1 MRADGSAENGG
12 EEMANKSVRLKK
24 GDLMRR
30 NNRHGY
36 VFIAPFLLGFLVFM
50 LIPIVQ
56 SLIFS
61 FNDLKITE
69 NGYNTV
75 FQGIGNYRYVL
86 ATDIDFLPS
95 SYSFRRSA
103 FQDGQQ

>member
-69 NGYNTV
+69 NGYDYGV
-75 FQGIGNYRYVL
+75 SGNRELPLCACHRYR
-86 ATDIDFLPS
+86 LP
-95 SYSFRRSA
+95 
-103 FQDGQQ
+103 